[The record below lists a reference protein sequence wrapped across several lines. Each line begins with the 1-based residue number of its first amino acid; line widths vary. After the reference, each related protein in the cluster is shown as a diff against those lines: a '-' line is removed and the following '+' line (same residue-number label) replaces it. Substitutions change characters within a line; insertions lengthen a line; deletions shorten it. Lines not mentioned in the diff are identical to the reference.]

1 MTIRHRLT
9 RITSLGIAAGLGAL
23 AGARLMLELLA
34 RTRGVRP
41 IDLLTETRYTLELSA
56 RDRQVSRPSPSPSR
70 FRSRSPTPDAAPPSE
85 MGPAHEAVSSLPE
98 FLDAV
103 GRDIDTEFEHVL
115 TNLQDSLE
123 EFDFAD
129 NGSTN
134 GVDIEIT
141 TENDSDETDADDAA
155 DNDTH

>member
-1 MTIRHRLT
+1 MLRHRLT
-9 RITSLGIAAGLGAL
+9 RLSTLGLAAGLGAL

-34 RTRGVRP
+34 RVRGKRP
-41 IDLLTETRYTLELSA
+41 IDLLAEAQYAPDLRA
-56 RDRQVSRPSPSPSR
+56 RDRQVSRPSPSPSP

-129 NGSTN
+129 TGSRT
-134 GVDIEIT
+134 GVDIEID
-141 TENDSDETDADDAA
+141 TENDSDETDADDAE
-155 DNDTH
+155 DNDTY